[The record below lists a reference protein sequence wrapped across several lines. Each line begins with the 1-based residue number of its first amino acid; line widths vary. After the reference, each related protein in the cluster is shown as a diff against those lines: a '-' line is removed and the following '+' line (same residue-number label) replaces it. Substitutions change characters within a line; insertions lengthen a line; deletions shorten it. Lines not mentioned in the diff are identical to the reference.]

1 MPLLGV
7 VSAVGIRDPLFSLV
21 AFHSLF
27 NFLGIVIFLP
37 VMRPFANF
45 LGRRF
50 EVIAKD
56 ESLFVN
62 ETSATVTDA
71 AIAAIT
77 EETSHIISRVIR
89 QNMRAFTPPLPTPPG
104 RLPTDPD
111 GRADNDAIVRFDDMY
126 RRNKVLEGEIVSFA
140 LKVQTQRLE
149 PEQSERLIGLLAAIR
164 RAMNSAKSLRD
175 IRHNLEEFVD
185 SPNQYVNSYQEHFRS
200 IMSAFTERFFS

>member
-1 MPLLGV
+1 MRTVVFAAVVQSSSAAMMVTLAALHTGVIELPAAAAIAIGADLGTTTTVLIGAVKGGAGKKRVALAHVIFNVTTAVLAFGLLMPLLGV

-89 QNMRAFTPPLPTPPG
+89 QNMRAFTPPLPTPP
-104 RLPTDPD
+104 RATTD
-111 GRADNDAIVRFDDMY
+111 
-126 RRNKVLEGEIVSFA
+126 
-140 LKVQTQRLE
+140 
-149 PEQSERLIGLLAAIR
+149 
-164 RAMNSAKSLRD
+164 
-175 IRHNLEEFVD
+175 
-185 SPNQYVNSYQEHFRS
+185 
-200 IMSAFTERFFS
+200 

>member
-1 MPLLGV
+1 MRTVVFAAVVQSSSAAMMVTLAALHTGVIELPAAAAIAIGADLGTTTTVLIGAVKGGAGKKRVALAHVIFNVTTAVLAFGLLMPLLGV

-62 ETSATVTDA
+62 ETSRHRYRCCDRCDNGRNIAYHQSRDPPEHACIYTAFADAPRATTD
-71 AIAAIT
+71 
-77 EETSHIISRVIR
+77 
-89 QNMRAFTPPLPTPPG
+89 
-104 RLPTDPD
+104 
-111 GRADNDAIVRFDDMY
+111 
-126 RRNKVLEGEIVSFA
+126 
-140 LKVQTQRLE
+140 
-149 PEQSERLIGLLAAIR
+149 
-164 RAMNSAKSLRD
+164 
-175 IRHNLEEFVD
+175 
-185 SPNQYVNSYQEHFRS
+185 
-200 IMSAFTERFFS
+200 